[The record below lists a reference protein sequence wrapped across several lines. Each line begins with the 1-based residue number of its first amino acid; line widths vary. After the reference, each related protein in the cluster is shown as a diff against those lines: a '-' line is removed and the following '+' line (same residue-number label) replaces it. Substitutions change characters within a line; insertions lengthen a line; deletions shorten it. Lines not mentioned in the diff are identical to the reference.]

1 MDRESQHLK
10 IPCGADNDNREH
22 AETESGLEDSRLPSE
37 LLDSLERQDTTRSPE
52 VCAEKS
58 GGAYQMEE
66 IERNAVADVPEGT
79 GPRTNVHDCQGTG
92 LVGTTGAARTD
103 SSRSEDGQESASNVE
118 RERRQQEGSTPEGNA
133 SMAACTK
140 RTEADKCFTISTDRD
155 PSRHVLD
162 GEPVADKTTARS
174 KNDLAQTA
182 QSASCG
188 ELGTT
193 GNRANGDKKSKCT
206 VGNVQLVDASA
217 GDAANAEAGS
227 LESKASEK
235 QSSVQG
241 RWSAWNQYISHELSM
256 PVRRRPPQEAAG
268 PPLSLT
274 AVGQRLLQ
282 VFRERQET
290 AQSIARERNEEN
302 YSVMQEMLPELRVP
316 GHKTL
321 QECQEELARATAM
334 TPQESEDGQ
343 PQAAATVPQKCQ
355 DKPSRLT
362 TMIPEGFMEIIPGPA
377 PTIPVGCQDMP
388 SRPHPRVPEDCQ
400 NTLSHSASLITA
412 GLRESSNTSTAIPK
426 DNQDDTPWPS
436 ATIPEDRQDEPP
448 RPTEAALAGF
458 RAVPPRT
465 TATIPDY
472 RQGKR
477 SRHSPPP
484 PAQVRE
490 EQLVSAFNEQA
501 SAFNLIRQSRASAF
515 SVFRKLD
522 FEKKPSPLAVASAST
537 VDLPR
542 ENPTSAKKAGH
553 PVVKCIDFSLNISPK
568 KETASHQRAV
578 AKRSLSSDSDTTDET
593 SSVRPPES
601 KRRAEEALR
610 VGEQQDTS
618 DDSIPTPQALSHQSA
633 FRAIETAPV
642 AGTSGMQGSISR
654 PVPMRVQ
661 QAAKKPSTGPSE
673 GTAVGKQPQ
682 LIVQSSTSASSSS
695 DSGVT
700 ASSDSSSTDMD
711 AFSAPSTSSSATTG
725 DSEHQPKEEDI
736 SSTSDSDGLK
746 TAAGWF
752 RGTKAQ
758 RNVKDGSEPSR
769 RTSVVEKSSAVT
781 ESGDTETDSTSPA
794 GVKRGGPDHPDTLF
808 ALTNRLKTPDL
819 KGNRFGASLTCSDSS
834 SEDDELSPKCCSS
847 EKKGKNKGAARSF
860 ATRSGSES
868 PTETTGDGKTAALS
882 SIEVARDLQAAFEDG
897 CASCS
902 GFGAEASSALASSSV
917 DRSRNLSGTESNI
930 STCSRYG
937 GASSSS
943 GDELSLFHFS
953 SDDEPA
959 AEDVEPS
966 TEGSDDVI
974 TF

>member
-1 MDRESQHLK
+1 MDREPQHLK
-10 IPCGADNDNREH
+10 IPRGADNDNTEH

-37 LLDSLERQDTTRSPE
+37 LLDSLERQETTRSPG
-52 VCAEKS
+52 VSAEKR
-58 GGAYQMEE
+58 GGAYQVEE
-66 IERNAVADVPEGT
+66 IERNAAADVPEGT
-79 GPRTNVHDCQGTG
+79 GARTNVLDCQGTG
-92 LVGTTGAARTD
+92 LMGTTGAAHTD
-103 SSRSEDGQESASNVE
+103 SSRSEDGRESASKVE
-118 RERRQQEGSTPEGNA
+118 RERKQQEGSTPEGNA

-140 RTEADKCFTISTDRD
+140 RTEADKCTTISTDRD
-155 PSRHVLD
+155 LSRHVLD
-162 GEPVADKTTARS
+162 GEPVADKTTARCE
-174 KNDLAQTA
+174 NDLAQTA
-182 QSASCG
+182 QSASCS
-188 ELGTT
+188 ELCTT
-193 GNRANGDKKSKCT
+193 GRRTNDDKKSKCT
-206 VGNVQLVDASA
+206 VGNAQVVDASA

-235 QSSVQG
+235 QSSMQG

-302 YSVMQEMLPELRVP
+302 YNVMQEMLPELRVP

-343 PQAAATVPQKCQ
+343 PQAAATVPHECQ
-355 DKPSRLT
+355 DKPPRLS
-362 TMIPEGFMEIIPGPA
+362 TMIPEGFMEIPPGPA
-377 PTIPVGCQDMP
+377 PTTPVGCQDMP

-400 NTLSHSASLITA
+400 NTLSHPASLITA
-412 GLRESSNTSTAIPK
+412 GLRESSNTSAAMPK
-426 DNQDDTPWPS
+426 NHEDETPWPS

-448 RPTEAALAGF
+448 RPTEAPLAGF
-458 RAVPPRT
+458 RALPSRT

-472 RQGKR
+472 RHGKR

-484 PAQVRE
+484 SPQVRE
-490 EQLVSAFNEQA
+490 EQLVSTFSEQA
-501 SAFNLIRQSRASAF
+501 SASNLIRQSRASAF

-537 VDLPR
+537 VEPPS
-542 ENPTSAKKAGH
+542 ENPTSAKKSGH
-553 PVVKCIDFSLNISPK
+553 PAVKRIDFSLKISPK
-568 KETASHQRAV
+568 KETASHERAA
-578 AKRSLSSDSDTTDET
+578 AKRSLSSDSDTTDDT
-593 SSVRPPES
+593 SSVGPPES
-601 KRRAEEALR
+601 KRRAEEAVR

-618 DDSIPTPQALSHQSA
+618 DDSIPSPQAVSHQSA

-642 AGTSGMQGSISR
+642 AGTSGMQGLISR
-654 PVPMRVQ
+654 PVPMRAQ
-661 QAAKKPSTGPSE
+661 QAAKEPSTGPSE
-673 GTAVGKQPQ
+673 DIAVGKQPQ
-682 LIVQSSTSASSSS
+682 SIVHSSTSTSSSS

-711 AFSAPSTSSSATTG
+711 ASSAPSTSSSATTG
-725 DSEHQPKEEDI
+725 DSEHQPKEVDT
-736 SSTSDSDGLK
+736 SSRSDSDGSK
-746 TAAGWF
+746 TAAGCF

-758 RNVKDGSEPSR
+758 RSVKDGSEPSG

-781 ESGDTETDSTSPA
+781 ESGDTEIDSTSHA
-794 GVKRGGPDHPDTLF
+794 GVKRGPDRPDALF
-808 ALTNRLKTPDL
+808 APINLLKTPDF
-819 KGNRFGASLTCSDSS
+819 KADRFGASLTCSDSS

-847 EKKGKNKGAARSF
+847 EKKGKNKAAARSV
-860 ATRSGSES
+860 ATRSGGES
-868 PTETTGDGKTAALS
+868 PTESAGDGKTAALS
-882 SIEVARDLQAAFEDG
+882 STEVARNLQAALEDG
-897 CASCS
+897 RASCS
-902 GFGAEASSALASSSV
+902 GFGAEASSALASSSA
-917 DRSRNLSGTESNI
+917 DRSRKMSGTESNI
-930 STCSRYG
+930 STSSRYG

-959 AEDVEPS
+959 AEDVESS
-966 TEGSDDVI
+966 TEGSDDAI